1 MQHRVVVDADMTDL
15 VETLRRYGEERV
27 LSPGEVLV
35 RQGSVSDGVYYLKS
49 GRLGAYR
56 EEPDGSYFLTGIA
69 PGDWVGEIASATGG
83 PRTATVKAEEESL
96 VVHLSEVDFR
106 YMLQESPALAAA
118 VVSQLGGRLTAS
130 DVARVSL
137 GRGYQRTLD
146 RVEALSSEKV
156 RLEEFLRL
164 REELADMI
172 VHDLRNPLG
181 VIVGGLTMLGRVEVA
196 EGDAEYVAAVLRTME
211 LSALRMQRLVETL
224 LDIARLEEGAM
235 RLQAVALDLFSL
247 VEEILAEERSLAE
260 GKGVKLENRLP
271 TDLPAVTA
279 DRDILQRVLVNLLDN
294 GIKFTPVG
302 GRVWV
307 EGQAGAG
314 DVQIAVVDTGSG
326 VPEEE
331 RSRIFEKFTQAQR
344 QPEVRRGAGLGLAFC
359 RMAVEAHG
367 GRIWVEDGPQGKGSR
382 FAFTIPHSAGG

>member
-1 MQHRVVVDADMTDL
+1 LQHRVLFDADMTDL
-15 VETLRRYGEERV
+15 VETLRQYGEEKT

-56 EEPDGSYFLTGIA
+56 EEPDGSYFLTGIT

-83 PRTATVKAEEESL
+83 SRTATVKAEEVSL

-106 YMLQESPALAAA
+106 HMLQESPALAAA

-211 LSALRMQRLVETL
+211 LSARRMQRLVETL

-235 RLQAVALDLFSL
+235 RLQPVALDLFPL
-247 VEEILAEERSLAE
+247 VEEIMDEERSLAE
-260 GKGVKLENRLP
+260 GKGVTLENRLP
-271 TDLPAVTA
+271 ANLPAVVA

-294 GIKFTPVG
+294 GIKFTPAG

-307 EGQAGAG
+307 EGQAGAE

-326 VPEEE
+326 VLEDE
-331 RSRIFEKFTQAQR
+331 RSRIFEKFTQARR

-359 RMAVEAHG
+359 RMAVEAHD
-367 GRIWVEDGPQGKGSR
+367 GRIWVEDGPEGKGSR
-382 FAFTIPHSAGG
+382 FVFTIPHSAGG